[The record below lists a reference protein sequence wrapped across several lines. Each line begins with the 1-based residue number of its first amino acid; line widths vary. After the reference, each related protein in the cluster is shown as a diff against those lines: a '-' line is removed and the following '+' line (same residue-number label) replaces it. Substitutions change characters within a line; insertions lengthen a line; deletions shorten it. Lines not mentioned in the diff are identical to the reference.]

1 MPATNTAR
9 DLWCIDR
16 NPAEV
21 DYEWIKQNAYRA
33 AGQIR
38 IGSYILATSAAPGR
52 IWMKGPSGQ
61 VSEVDEKVLEDVL
74 RSFF

>member
-1 MPATNTAR
+1 MPAINTVP
-9 DLWCIDR
+9 DHWCIDR

-21 DYEWIKQNAYRA
+21 DYEWIKQHAYHS

-38 IGSYILATSAAPGR
+38 IGSYTLGMSVTPGR
-52 IWMKGPSGQ
+52 IWMKDPSGQ

-74 RSFF
+74 KSFF